1 MITQTPQQIWLIIAG
16 MAIGTFLI
24 RFSFLGIVGDR
35 PLPTWLLRLLRYTPV
50 AVIPGMVAP
59 LVLWPE
65 ATGGQPDPA
74 RLSAALVT
82 IILGSLTRNTLI
94 AIFGG
99 GVTLFGLLYLIG

>member
-16 MAIGTFLI
+16 MAI
-24 RFSFLGIVGDR
+24 
-35 PLPTWLLRLLRYTPV
+35 
-50 AVIPGMVAP
+50 VAP